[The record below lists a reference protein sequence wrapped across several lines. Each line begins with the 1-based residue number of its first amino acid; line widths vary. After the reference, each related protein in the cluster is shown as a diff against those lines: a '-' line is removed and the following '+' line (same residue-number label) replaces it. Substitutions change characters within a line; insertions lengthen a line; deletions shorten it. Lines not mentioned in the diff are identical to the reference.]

1 MAINYAEKY
10 SPQVDERFKLGSLT
24 TALVNHAYDWL
35 GVATVKVYSVP
46 TAEMNDYT
54 LTGSNR
60 YGTPAELNNEVQE
73 MTLAKDRSFTF
84 TIDKKSEDDTMGVMA
99 AGAALAR
106 QIDEVIIPEIDTYRI
121 SKLVAGA
128 PITQSDTTFGAN
140 LLLRVLEKVAPTL
153 AFTYPTAGAY
163 ITNATPVIKFK
174 VTDNDSGVNPDTI
187 VIKVD
192 GAKVTT
198 AFTKTAVTGGYECSY
213 TPGTALADGAH
224 TVSIEASDYDGNAAS
239 AKTVS
244 FTVDTIPPTLT
255 LTNPVDGLITNKA
268 ALVVSG
274 KTDDVTSKPVIVTVN
289 GASVTVNSD
298 GSFSKEI
305 TLVSGSNTITVV
317 ATDKAG
323 KTTTVTRKVTLD
335 TGAPVFEKV
344 TLTPNPVDCGK
355 TFVISVKVTD

>member
-1 MAINYAEKY
+1 M
-10 SPQVDERFKLGSLT
+10 
-24 TALVNHAYDWL
+24 
-35 GVATVKVYSVP
+35 
-46 TAEMNDYT
+46 
-54 LTGSNR
+54 
-60 YGTPAELNNEVQE
+60 
-73 MTLAKDRSFTF
+73 
-84 TIDKKSEDDTMGVMA
+84 
-99 AGAALAR
+99 
-106 QIDEVIIPEIDTYRI
+106 
-121 SKLVAGA
+121 
-128 PITQSDTTFGAN
+128 
-140 LLLRVLEKVAPTL
+140 
-153 AFTYPTAGAY
+153 
-163 ITNATPVIKFK
+163 
-174 VTDNDSGVNPDTI
+174 TDNDSGVNPDTI

-192 GAKVTT
+192 GTKVTT

-274 KTDDVTSKPVIVTVN
+274 KTDDVTSKPVTVTIN
-289 GASVTVNSD
+289 GTSVTVNSD

-305 TLVSGSNTITVV
+305 TLVNGSNTITVV